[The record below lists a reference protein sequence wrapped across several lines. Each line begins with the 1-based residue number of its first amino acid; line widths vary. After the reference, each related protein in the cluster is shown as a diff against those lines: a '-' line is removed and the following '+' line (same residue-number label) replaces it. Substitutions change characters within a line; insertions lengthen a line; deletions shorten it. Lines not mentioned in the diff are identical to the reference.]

1 MRSSPDAGV
10 CLRSSF
16 LTRALFSALALVAM
30 APMAFPQVFTVTIE
44 GPKLQQSSLLSNPS
58 GRVVLTNSGSTGF
71 EQDNHTIA
79 TSYID
84 IVGTAVDT
92 LPALTVGFNAGSNQM
107 LGVNGGSPSGASLSV
122 AGTTT
127 VGDAGGGNLAV
138 TDAGVLDCGADMVGN
153 QPGSSGTV
161 TVNGAGGLTPK
172 KWTR

>member
-161 TVNGAGGLTPK
+161 
-172 KWTR
+172 